1 MEAFLT
7 KYGSWFFITFMVLG
21 VIPIL
26 RYDTILNEPFIFA
39 FDYLTIPV
47 LLIAYFLYFT
57 KFPKY
62 RKLAGDFKG
71 CLWVFMLCCLFIL
84 MSQGY
89 VMYVNATFGTQLNT
103 KLEGEI
109 VELDIYSS
117 TKGGTSYYVYIDNP
131 VRGEILQLDVSKRHF
146 NKLKEGQQYSETW
159 KIGSLGIL
167 YR

>member
-1 MEAFLT
+1 
-7 KYGSWFFITFMVLG
+7 
-21 VIPIL
+21 
-26 RYDTILNEPFIFA
+26 
-39 FDYLTIPV
+39 
-47 LLIAYFLYFT
+47 
-57 KFPKY
+57 
-62 RKLAGDFKG
+62 
-71 CLWVFMLCCLFIL
+71 

-131 VRGEILQLDVSKRHF
+131 VRGEILQLDVSKMHF

-159 KIGSLGIL
+159 KTGSLGIL